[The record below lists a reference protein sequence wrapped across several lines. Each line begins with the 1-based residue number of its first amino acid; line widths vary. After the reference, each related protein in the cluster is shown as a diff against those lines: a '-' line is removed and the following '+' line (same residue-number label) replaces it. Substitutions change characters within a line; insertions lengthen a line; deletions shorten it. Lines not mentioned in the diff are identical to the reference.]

1 MALTKRD
8 LEEINEHLQ
17 AEIRRLR
24 ALDAAKLEQQNLAL
38 REENEKL
45 ADSLSKANE
54 RLKQVEQ
61 HYNKLRDY
69 VSATVNA

>member
-8 LEEINEHLQ
+8 LEEINEQLQ

-24 ALDAAKLEQQNLAL
+24 TLDAVRLEQENLAL
-38 REENEKL
+38 RAENERL
-45 ADSLSKANE
+45 ADSLSKASE
-54 RLKQVEQ
+54 RLRQVEQ